1 MMTGLTDVHK
11 GPEFDISDL
20 LRIMERLRDPSDG
33 CPWDVKQ
40 TFTSVIPHTLEEC
53 YELVDAIQQG
63 DLPHVAEELGDVLFQ
78 VIFYSELGKEL
89 GAFDFHAV
97 VEGIARKLL
106 RRHPHVFAEGA
117 VEGRVLG
124 SITTDEVKANWEVIK
139 RKEKV
144 HSKNIGVLADVPKA
158 LPALSRAQKLQKRA
172 ATVGFDWGEVSGAL
186 AKLKEEM
193 DEFQHAVRDNDGESM
208 AEELGDLIFS
218 AVNVARHLGYDAESV
233 LRQANDKFEMRF
245 SDMETAALEEGSAL
259 SDESNRQMEARWQS
273 AKSRD

>member
-1 MMTGLTDVHK
+1 MTGLTDVHK

-273 AKSRD
+273 AKSRA

>member
-1 MMTGLTDVHK
+1 MTELTDVHK
-11 GPEFDISDL
+11 GYEFGIADL

-33 CPWDVKQ
+33 CPWDIKQ

-97 VEGIARKLL
+97 VDGIARKLL
-106 RRHPHVFAEGA
+106 RRHPHVFAGGA

-124 SITTDEVKANWEVIK
+124 SVTTDEVKANWEAIK
-139 RKEKV
+139 RKEKG
-144 HSKNIGVLADVPKA
+144 HSKTVGVLADVPKA
-158 LPALSRAQKLQKRA
+158 LPALSRAQKLQKKA
-172 ATVGFDWGEVSGAL
+172 ATVGFDWGELSGVL
-186 AKLKEEM
+186 AKLQEEM
-193 DEFQHAVRDNDGESM
+193 DEFQQAVTEKDDESM

-218 AVNVARHLGYDAESV
+218 AVNVARHLGYDAEGV
-233 LRQANDKFEMRF
+233 LRQANEKFETRF
-245 SDMETAALEEGSAL
+245 GDMETASLEEGSAL
-259 SDESNRQMEARWQS
+259 SDESILQMEARWQS

>member
-1 MMTGLTDVHK
+1 MTELTDVHK
-11 GPEFDISDL
+11 GYEFGIADL

-33 CPWDVKQ
+33 CPWDTKQ

-97 VEGIARKLL
+97 VDGIARKLL
-106 RRHPHVFAEGA
+106 RRHPHVFAGGA

-124 SITTDEVKANWEVIK
+124 SVTTDEVKANWEAIK
-139 RKEKV
+139 RKEKG
-144 HSKNIGVLADVPKA
+144 HSKTVGVLADVPKA
-158 LPALSRAQKLQKRA
+158 LPALSRAQKLQKKA
-172 ATVGFDWGEVSGAL
+172 ATVGFDWGELSGVL
-186 AKLKEEM
+186 AKLQEEM
-193 DEFQHAVRDNDGESM
+193 DEFQQAVTENDDESM

-218 AVNVARHLGYDAESV
+218 AVNVARHLGYDAEGV
-233 LRQANDKFEMRF
+233 LRQANEKFETRF
-245 SDMETAALEEGSAL
+245 GDMETSALEEGSAL
-259 SDESNRQMEARWQS
+259 SDESISQMEARWQS

>member
-1 MMTGLTDVHK
+1 MTGLTDVHK

>member
-1 MMTGLTDVHK
+1 MTELTGVHK
-11 GPEFDISDL
+11 GYEFDIADL

-33 CPWDVKQ
+33 CPWDIKQ

-97 VEGIARKLL
+97 VDGIARKLL
-106 RRHPHVFAEGA
+106 RRHPHVFAGGA

-124 SITTDEVKANWEVIK
+124 SVTTDEVKANWEAIK
-139 RKEKV
+139 RKEKG
-144 HSKNIGVLADVPKA
+144 HSKTVGVLADVPKA
-158 LPALSRAQKLQKRA
+158 LPALSRAQKLQKKA
-172 ATVGFDWGEVSGAL
+172 ATVGFDWGELSGVL
-186 AKLKEEM
+186 AKLQEEM
-193 DEFQHAVRDNDGESM
+193 DEFQQAVTENDDESM

-218 AVNVARHLGYDAESV
+218 AVNVARHLGYDAEGV
-233 LRQANDKFEMRF
+233 LRQANEKFETRF
-245 SDMETAALEEGSAL
+245 GDMETASLEEGSAL
-259 SDESNRQMEARWQS
+259 SDESILQMEARWQS

>member
-1 MMTGLTDVHK
+1 MTELTDVQK
-11 GPEFDISDL
+11 GYEFGIADL

-33 CPWDVKQ
+33 CPWDTKQ

>member
-1 MMTGLTDVHK
+1 MTGLTDVHK

-106 RRHPHVFAEGA
+106 FLFPHVFAEGA

-208 AEELGDLIFS
+208 AEELDDLIFS

>member
-1 MMTGLTDVHK
+1 
-11 GPEFDISDL
+11 
-20 LRIMERLRDPSDG
+20 
-33 CPWDVKQ
+33 
-40 TFTSVIPHTLEEC
+40 
-53 YELVDAIQQG
+53 
-63 DLPHVAEELGDVLFQ
+63 
-78 VIFYSELGKEL
+78 
-89 GAFDFHAV
+89 
-97 VEGIARKLL
+97 
-106 RRHPHVFAEGA
+106 VFAEGA

>member
-1 MMTGLTDVHK
+1 MTGLTDVHK

-144 HSKNIGVLADVPKA
+144 HSKNIGVLADVHKA

>member
-1 MMTGLTDVHK
+1 MTGLTDVHK

-33 CPWDVKQ
+33 CPLDVKQ

-193 DEFQHAVRDNDGESM
+193 DEFQHAVRDNDVESM

>member
-1 MMTGLTDVHK
+1 MTELTDVHK
-11 GPEFDISDL
+11 GYEFGIADL

-33 CPWDVKQ
+33 CPWDIKQ

-97 VEGIARKLL
+97 VDGIARKLL
-106 RRHPHVFAEGA
+106 RRHPHVFAGGA

-124 SITTDEVKANWEVIK
+124 SVTTDEVKANWEAIK
-139 RKEKV
+139 RKEKG
-144 HSKNIGVLADVPKA
+144 HSKTVGVLADVPKA
-158 LPALSRAQKLQKRA
+158 LPALSRAQKLQKKA
-172 ATVGFDWGEVSGAL
+172 ATVGFDWGELSGVL
-186 AKLKEEM
+186 AKLQEEM
-193 DEFQHAVRDNDGESM
+193 DEFQQAVTENDDESM

-218 AVNVARHLGYDAESV
+218 AVNVARHLGYDAEGV
-233 LRQANDKFEMRF
+233 LRQANEKFETRF
-245 SDMETAALEEGSAL
+245 GDMETASLEEGSAL
-259 SDESNRQMEARWQS
+259 SDESILQMEARWQS

>member
-1 MMTGLTDVHK
+1 MTELTGVHK
-11 GPEFDISDL
+11 GYEFDIADL

-33 CPWDVKQ
+33 CPWDTKQ

-97 VEGIARKLL
+97 VDGIARKLL
-106 RRHPHVFAEGA
+106 RRHPHVFAGGA
-117 VEGRVLG
+117 VEGRVQG
-124 SITTDEVKANWEVIK
+124 SVTTDEVKANWEAIK
-139 RKEKV
+139 QKEKD
-144 HSKNIGVLADVPKA
+144 HSKTGGVLADVPKA
-158 LPALSRAQKLQKRA
+158 LPALSRAQKLQKKA
-172 ATVGFDWGEVSGAL
+172 ATVGFDWGELSGVL
-186 AKLKEEM
+186 AKLQEEM
-193 DEFQHAVRDNDGESM
+193 DEFQQAVTENDDESM

-218 AVNVARHLGYDAESV
+218 AVNVARHLGYDAEGV
-233 LRQANDKFEMRF
+233 LRQANEKFETRF
-245 SDMETAALEEGSAL
+245 GDMETASLEEGSAL
-259 SDESNRQMEARWQS
+259 SDESILQMEARWQS